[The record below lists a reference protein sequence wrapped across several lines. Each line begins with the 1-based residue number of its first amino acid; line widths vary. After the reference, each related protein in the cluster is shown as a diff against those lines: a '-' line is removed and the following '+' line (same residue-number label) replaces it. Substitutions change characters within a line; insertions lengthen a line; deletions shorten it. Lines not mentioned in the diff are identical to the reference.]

1 MLRLTA
7 PTLCLFPSSCLCLCT
22 DFFYSCSAKK
32 KRDPSFTYEVI
43 IVDDGS
49 RDKTTACALEYSRKF
64 GTDTVRVMTL
74 AKNVGKGGAIQ
85 QGMLHARGARLL
97 MVDADGATR
106 ISDFDKLDER
116 LNAVERNGFGV
127 ALGSRAHLE
136 DNAIAQVRGL

>member
-1 MLRLTA
+1 
-7 PTLCLFPSSCLCLCT
+7 
-22 DFFYSCSAKK
+22 
-32 KRDPSFTYEVI
+32 
-43 IVDDGS
+43 
-49 RDKTTACALEYSRKF
+49 
-64 GTDTVRVMTL
+64 MTL

-136 DNAIAQVRGL
+136 DDAIAQVGMLMMKSNLNHTLYFPNGHASCSTLTVSSTALSHFCFI